1 MKSPAFF
8 YREFDLPRAI
18 ILSILVHLLVVF
30 LLLPKMNKQ
39 DMKEPPPLQVSLAE
53 AKSMENKS
61 TPEKEKSPEPPK
73 PEIKKPEPPKP
84 EVKKPEPPKPEVKT
98 PEPPKP
104 EIKKEPIP
112 VTDKTPT
119 TVPLSKPPVSVNPK
133 EEQVSETNPKPE
145 ANPTRVIT
153 KAADA
158 PQETKTVNAPSPEK
172 VTSATNDYSSLLAA
186 AIAKY
191 KQYPKIAQM
200 RGWQGLIIIELQLN
214 PQGGVI
220 YSQIKKSSGYDVL
233 DQEALEMIKR
243 ASPFPQ
249 PPEALRNKNFT
260 VLVPISFKLE

>member
-8 YREFDLPRAI
+8 YREFDLPRAVVLSFI
-18 ILSILVHLLVVF
+18 IHLLVLF
-30 LLLPKMNKQ
+30 LLLPRMNNHDIKM
-39 DMKEPPPLQVSLAE
+39 PPPMQVSLAE
-53 AKSMENKS
+53 PKSIENKPS
-61 TPEKEKSPEPPK
+61 PEKEKSPESPK

-84 EVKKPEPPKPEVKT
+84 E
-98 PEPPKP
+98 
-104 EIKKEPIP
+104 IKKEPLP
-112 VTDKTPT
+112 VPDKTPT
-119 TVPLSKPPVSVNPK
+119 TIPLSKPQVSVKPK
-133 EEQVSETNPKPE
+133 EEQVTETNPKPE

-153 KAADA
+153 KAADT
-158 PQETKTVNAPSPEK
+158 PQETKTVNAPSPER
-172 VTSATNDYSSLLAA
+172 VTEATNDYSSLLAA

-214 PQGGVI
+214 PQGAVI

-249 PPEALRNKNFT
+249 PPEVLRSKNFT

>member
-1 MKSPAFF
+1 MKSPTFF

-18 ILSILVHLLVVF
+18 ILSILFHLLVVF

-39 DMKEPPPLQVSLAE
+39 DMKVPPPLQVSLAQ
-53 AKSMENKS
+53 AKSMENKT

-84 EVKKPEPPKPEVKT
+84 EVKKPEPPNPEVK
-98 PEPPKP
+98 
-104 EIKKEPIP
+104 KEPLP
-112 VTDKTPT
+112 APDKTPT
-119 TVPLSKPPVSVNPK
+119 TVPLSKPPVSVTPK
-133 EEQVSETNPKPE
+133 EEQVSETNPKSE

-153 KAADA
+153 KAADT
-158 PQETKTVNAPSPEK
+158 PQETKIVNAPSPEK
-172 VTSATNDYSSLLAA
+172 VTAATNDYSSLLAA

>member
-1 MKSPAFF
+1 MKAPAFF
-8 YREFDLPRAI
+8 YRKFDLPRAI
-18 ILSILVHLLVVF
+18 ILSILIHLLVVF
-30 LLLPKMNKQ
+30 LLLPKMNKH
-39 DMKEPPPLQVSLAE
+39 DIKMPPPLQVSLAQP
-53 AKSMENKS
+53 KSMENKPS
-61 TPEKEKSPEPPK
+61 PEKEKS
-73 PEIKKPEPPKP
+73 PEPPKP
-84 EVKKPEPPKPEVKT
+84 EVKKPEPPKPEVK
-98 PEPPKP
+98 
-104 EIKKEPIP
+104 KEPLP
-112 VTDKTPT
+112 VPEKTPT
-119 TVPLSKPPVSVNPK
+119 TVPLSKPPVSVKPK
-133 EEQVSETNPKPE
+133 EEQVTEANPKPE

-172 VTSATNDYSSLLAA
+172 VNAATNDYSSLLAA

-249 PPEALRNKNFT
+249 PPEALRSKNFT

>member
-1 MKSPAFF
+1 LKSPTFF

-18 ILSILVHLLVVF
+18 ILSILFHLLVVF

-39 DMKEPPPLQVSLAE
+39 DMKVPPPLQVSLAQ
-53 AKSMENKS
+53 AKSMENKT

-84 EVKKPEPPKPEVKT
+84 EVKKPEPPKPEVK
-98 PEPPKP
+98 
-104 EIKKEPIP
+104 KEPLP
-112 VTDKTPT
+112 APDKTPT
-119 TVPLSKPPVSVNPK
+119 TVPLSKPPVSVTPK
-133 EEQVSETNPKPE
+133 EEQVSETNPKSE

-153 KAADA
+153 KAADT
-158 PQETKTVNAPSPEK
+158 PQETKIVNAPSPEK
-172 VTSATNDYSSLLAA
+172 VTAATNDYSSLLAA

>member
-61 TPEKEKSPEPPK
+61 TPEPPK

-84 EVKKPEPPKPEVKT
+84 KVKI

-153 KAADA
+153 KAADT

>member
-1 MKSPAFF
+1 MKSPTFF

-18 ILSILVHLLVVF
+18 ILSILFHLLVVF

-39 DMKEPPPLQVSLAE
+39 DMKVPPPLQVSLAQ
-53 AKSMENKS
+53 AKSMENKT

-84 EVKKPEPPKPEVKT
+84 EVKKPEPPKPEVK
-98 PEPPKP
+98 
-104 EIKKEPIP
+104 KEPLP
-112 VTDKTPT
+112 APDKTPT
-119 TVPLSKPPVSVNPK
+119 TVPLSKPPVSVTPK

-153 KAADA
+153 KAADT
-158 PQETKTVNAPSPEK
+158 PQETKIVNAPSPEK
-172 VTSATNDYSSLLAA
+172 VTAATNDYSSLLAA

-200 RGWQGLIIIELQLN
+200 CGWQGLIIIELQLN

>member
-1 MKSPAFF
+1 M
-8 YREFDLPRAI
+8 
-18 ILSILVHLLVVF
+18 
-30 LLLPKMNKQ
+30 
-39 DMKEPPPLQVSLAE
+39 
-53 AKSMENKS
+53 
-61 TPEKEKSPEPPK
+61 
-73 PEIKKPEPPKP
+73 
-84 EVKKPEPPKPEVKT
+84 
-98 PEPPKP
+98 
-104 EIKKEPIP
+104 
-112 VTDKTPT
+112 
-119 TVPLSKPPVSVNPK
+119 
-133 EEQVSETNPKPE
+133 
-145 ANPTRVIT
+145 IT
-153 KAADA
+153 KAADT

>member
-1 MKSPAFF
+1 MKSPSFF

-18 ILSILVHLLVVF
+18 ILSILFHLLVVF

-39 DMKEPPPLQVSLAE
+39 DMKVPPPLQVSLAE
-53 AKSMENKS
+53 PKSMENKP

-84 EVKKPEPPKPEVKT
+84 EVKKEPLPAP
-98 PEPPKP
+98 
-104 EIKKEPIP
+104 
-112 VTDKTPT
+112 DKTPT
-119 TVPLSKPPVSVNPK
+119 TVPLSKPPVSVTPK

-153 KAADA
+153 KAADT

-172 VTSATNDYSSLLAA
+172 VTAATNDYSSLLAA

>member
-1 MKSPAFF
+1 MKAPTFF
-8 YREFDLPRAI
+8 YRKFDLPRAI

-84 EVKKPEPPKPEVKT
+84 EVKKEPLPAP
-98 PEPPKP
+98 
-104 EIKKEPIP
+104 
-112 VTDKTPT
+112 DKTPT
-119 TVPLSKPPVSVNPK
+119 TVPLSKPPVSVTPK

>member
-1 MKSPAFF
+1 LKSPAFF

-18 ILSILVHLLVVF
+18 ILSILFHLLVVF

-39 DMKEPPPLQVSLAE
+39 DMKEPPPLQVSLAQ
-53 AKSMENKS
+53 AKSMENKP
-61 TPEKEKSPEPPK
+61 TPVKEKSPEPPK

-84 EVKKPEPPKPEVKT
+84 EVKKPEPPKPEVK
-98 PEPPKP
+98 
-104 EIKKEPIP
+104 KEPLP
-112 VTDKTPT
+112 APDKTPT
-119 TVPLSKPPVSVNPK
+119 TVPLSKSPVSVTPK

-153 KAADA
+153 KAADT

>member
-1 MKSPAFF
+1 MKSSAFF

-61 TPEKEKSPEPPK
+61 TPEPPK

-84 EVKKPEPPKPEVKT
+84 EVKI

-153 KAADA
+153 KAADT

>member
-1 MKSPAFF
+1 LKSPTFF

-18 ILSILVHLLVVF
+18 ILSILFHLLVVF

-84 EVKKPEPPKPEVKT
+84 EVKKPEPPKPEVK
-98 PEPPKP
+98 
-104 EIKKEPIP
+104 KEPLP
-112 VTDKTPT
+112 APDKTPT
-119 TVPLSKPPVSVNPK
+119 TVPLSKPPVSVTPK

-153 KAADA
+153 KAADTT
-158 PQETKTVNAPSPEK
+158 QETKTVNAPSPEK
-172 VTSATNDYSSLLAA
+172 VTAATNDYSSLLAA

>member
-18 ILSILVHLLVVF
+18 VLSFIIHLFVLF
-30 LLLPKMNKQ
+30 LLLPKMNNHDIK
-39 DMKEPPPLQVSLAE
+39 MPPPMQVSLAE
-53 AKSMENKS
+53 PKSIENKPS
-61 TPEKEKSPEPPK
+61 PEKEKSPESPK

-84 EVKKPEPPKPEVKT
+84 E
-98 PEPPKP
+98 
-104 EIKKEPIP
+104 IKKEPFP
-112 VTDKTPT
+112 VPDKTPT
-119 TVPLSKPPVSVNPK
+119 TIPLSKPQVSVKPK
-133 EEQVSETNPKPE
+133 EEQVTETNPKPE

-153 KAADA
+153 KAADT
-158 PQETKTVNAPSPEK
+158 PQETKTVNAPSPER
-172 VTSATNDYSSLLAA
+172 VTEATNDYSSLLAA

-214 PQGGVI
+214 PQGAVI

-249 PPEALRNKNFT
+249 PPEVLRSKNFT

>member
-1 MKSPAFF
+1 MKAPAFF
-8 YREFDLPRAI
+8 YRKFDLPRAI
-18 ILSILVHLLVVF
+18 ILSILMHLLVVF
-30 LLLPKMNKQ
+30 LLLPKMNKH
-39 DMKEPPPLQVSLAE
+39 DIKLPPPLQVSLAQP
-53 AKSMENKS
+53 KSMENKPS
-61 TPEKEKSPEPPK
+61 PEKEKSPEPPK
-73 PEIKKPEPPKP
+73 PE
-84 EVKKPEPPKPEVKT
+84 VKKS
-98 PEPPKP
+98 EPPKP
-104 EIKKEPIP
+104 EIKKEPLP
-112 VTDKTPT
+112 VPEKTPT
-119 TVPLSKPPVSVNPK
+119 TVPLSKPPVSVKPK
-133 EEQVSETNPKPE
+133 EEQITEANSKPE

-153 KAADA
+153 KAADT

-172 VTSATNDYSSLLAA
+172 VSAATNDYSSLLAA

-249 PPEALRNKNFT
+249 PPEALRSKNFT

>member
-1 MKSPAFF
+1 LKSPTFF

-18 ILSILVHLLVVF
+18 ILSILFHLLVVF

-39 DMKEPPPLQVSLAE
+39 DMKVPPPLQVSLAQ
-53 AKSMENKS
+53 AKSMENKT

-84 EVKKPEPPKPEVKT
+84 EVKKPEPPNPEVK
-98 PEPPKP
+98 
-104 EIKKEPIP
+104 KEPLP
-112 VTDKTPT
+112 APDKTPT
-119 TVPLSKPPVSVNPK
+119 TVPLSKPPVSVTPK
-133 EEQVSETNPKPE
+133 EEQVSETNPKSE

-153 KAADA
+153 KAADT
-158 PQETKTVNAPSPEK
+158 PQETKIVNAPSPEK
-172 VTSATNDYSSLLAA
+172 VTAATNDYSSLLAA

>member
-1 MKSPAFF
+1 LKSPAFF
-8 YREFDLPRAI
+8 YRKFDLPRAI

-30 LLLPKMNKQ
+30 LLLPKMNKH
-39 DMKEPPPLQVSLAE
+39 DIKMPPPLQVSLAQP
-53 AKSMENKS
+53 KSMENKPS
-61 TPEKEKSPEPPK
+61 PEKEKS
-73 PEIKKPEPPKP
+73 PEPPKP
-84 EVKKPEPPKPEVKT
+84 EVKKPEPPKPE
-98 PEPPKP
+98 
-104 EIKKEPIP
+104 IKKEPLP
-112 VTDKTPT
+112 VPEKTPT
-119 TVPLSKPPVSVNPK
+119 TVPLSKPPVSVKPK
-133 EEQVSETNPKPE
+133 EEQVTEANPKPE

-172 VTSATNDYSSLLAA
+172 VSAATNDYSSLLAA

-249 PPEALRNKNFT
+249 PPEALRSKNFT

>member
-1 MKSPAFF
+1 MKAPAFF
-8 YREFDLPRAI
+8 YRKFDLPRAI
-18 ILSILVHLLVVF
+18 ILSILIHLLVVF
-30 LLLPKMNKQ
+30 LLLPKMNKH
-39 DMKEPPPLQVSLAE
+39 DIKMPPPLQVSLAQP
-53 AKSMENKS
+53 KSMENKPS
-61 TPEKEKSPEPPK
+61 PEKEKS
-73 PEIKKPEPPKP
+73 PEPPKP
-84 EVKKPEPPKPEVKT
+84 EVKKPEPPKPEVK
-98 PEPPKP
+98 
-104 EIKKEPIP
+104 KEPLP
-112 VTDKTPT
+112 VPEKTPT
-119 TVPLSKPPVSVNPK
+119 TVPLSKPPVSVKPK
-133 EEQVSETNPKPE
+133 EEQVTEANPKPE

-153 KAADA
+153 KATDA

-172 VTSATNDYSSLLAA
+172 VSAATNDYSSLLAA

-249 PPEALRNKNFT
+249 PPEALRSKNFT

>member
-1 MKSPAFF
+1 LKSPTFF

-39 DMKEPPPLQVSLAE
+39 DMKVPPPLQVSLAE
-53 AKSMENKS
+53 PKSMENKP

-84 EVKKPEPPKPEVKT
+84 EVKKEPLPAP
-98 PEPPKP
+98 
-104 EIKKEPIP
+104 
-112 VTDKTPT
+112 DKTPT
-119 TVPLSKPPVSVNPK
+119 TVPLSKPPVSVTPK

-153 KAADA
+153 KAADTT
-158 PQETKTVNAPSPEK
+158 QETKTVNAPSPEK
-172 VTSATNDYSSLLAA
+172 VTAATNDYSSLLAA

>member
-18 ILSILVHLLVVF
+18 ALSILVHLLVLF
-30 LLLPKMNKQ
+30 LLLPKMNNHDLK
-39 DMKEPPPLQVSLAE
+39 MPPPMQVSLAE
-53 AKSMENKS
+53 PKSTENKPS
-61 TPEKEKSPEPPK
+61 PEKEKSPES
-73 PEIKKPEPPKP
+73 PKP
-84 EVKKPEPPKPEVKT
+84 EVKKPEPPKPE
-98 PEPPKP
+98 
-104 EIKKEPIP
+104 IKKEPLP
-112 VTDKTPT
+112 VPDKTPT
-119 TVPLSKPPVSVNPK
+119 TVPLSKPPVSVKPK
-133 EEQVSETNPKPE
+133 EEQVTETNPKPE

-158 PQETKTVNAPSPEK
+158 PQETKTVNAPSPDK
-172 VTSATNDYSSLLAA
+172 VTEATNDYSSLLAA

-214 PQGGVI
+214 PQGTVI

-249 PPEALRNKNFT
+249 PPEALRSKNFT

>member
-18 ILSILVHLLVVF
+18 ILSILFHLLVVF

-39 DMKEPPPLQVSLAE
+39 DMKVPPPLQVSLAQ
-53 AKSMENKS
+53 AKSMENKP
-61 TPEKEKSPEPPK
+61 TPEKEKPL
-73 PEIKKPEPPKP
+73 EPPKP
-84 EVKKPEPPKPEVKT
+84 EVKKPAPPKPEVK
-98 PEPPKP
+98 
-104 EIKKEPIP
+104 KEPLP
-112 VTDKTPT
+112 APDKTPT
-119 TVPLSKPPVSVNPK
+119 TVPLSKPPVSVTPK
-133 EEQVSETNPKPE
+133 EEQVIETNPKPE

-153 KAADA
+153 KAADT

>member
-1 MKSPAFF
+1 MKSPTFF

-30 LLLPKMNKQ
+30 LLLQKMNKQ
-39 DMKEPPPLQVSLAE
+39 DMKEPPPLQVSLAQ

-84 EVKKPEPPKPEVKT
+84 EVKKPEPPKPEVK
-98 PEPPKP
+98 
-104 EIKKEPIP
+104 KEPLP
-112 VTDKTPT
+112 APDKTPT
-119 TVPLSKPPVSVNPK
+119 TVPLSKPPVSVTPK

-153 KAADA
+153 KAADT

-172 VTSATNDYSSLLAA
+172 VTAATNDYSSLLAA

>member
-1 MKSPAFF
+1 LQSPTFF

-18 ILSILVHLLVVF
+18 VLSILVHLLVVF

-39 DMKEPPPLQVSLAE
+39 DIKMPPPMQVSLAE
-53 AKSMENKS
+53 PKSIENKQS
-61 TPEKEKSPEPPK
+61 PEKEKSPES
-73 PEIKKPEPPKP
+73 PKP
-84 EVKKPEPPKPEVKT
+84 EVKKL
-98 PEPPKP
+98 EPPKP
-104 EIKKEPIP
+104 EIKKEPLP
-112 VTDKTPT
+112 VPDKTPT
-119 TVPLSKPPVSVNPK
+119 TVPLSKPPVSVKPK
-133 EEQVSETNPKPE
+133 EEQVTETNPKPE

-158 PQETKTVNAPSPEK
+158 PQETKTVNAPSLEK
-172 VTSATNDYSSLLAA
+172 VTEATNDYSSLLAA

>member
-1 MKSPAFF
+1 
-8 YREFDLPRAI
+8 
-18 ILSILVHLLVVF
+18 
-30 LLLPKMNKQ
+30 
-39 DMKEPPPLQVSLAE
+39 MKEPPPLQVSLAQS
-53 AKSMENKS
+53 KSMENKP

-84 EVKKPEPPKPEVKT
+84 EVKKEPLPAP
-98 PEPPKP
+98 
-104 EIKKEPIP
+104 
-112 VTDKTPT
+112 DKTPT

-153 KAADA
+153 KAADT

-214 PQGGVI
+214 PQGSVI

-233 DQEALEMIKR
+233 DQEALEMIK
-243 ASPFPQ
+243 
-249 PPEALRNKNFT
+249 
-260 VLVPISFKLE
+260 

>member
-1 MKSPAFF
+1 MRSPAFF

-18 ILSILVHLLVVF
+18 ILSILVHLLVLF
-30 LLLPKMNKQ
+30 LLLPKINKH
-39 DMKEPPPLQVSLAE
+39 DIKMPPPLQVSLAQP
-53 AKSMENKS
+53 KSMENKPS
-61 TPEKEKSPEPPK
+61 PEKERTSEL
-73 PEIKKPEPPKP
+73 PKP
-84 EVKKPEPPKPEVKT
+84 EVKKPEPPKPEVK
-98 PEPPKP
+98 
-104 EIKKEPIP
+104 KEPLPIP
-112 VTDKTPT
+112 DKTPT
-119 TVPLSKPPVSVNPK
+119 TVPLSKPPVSVKPK
-133 EEQVSETNPKPE
+133 EEQVTETNPKPE

-172 VTSATNDYSSLLAA
+172 ITAATNDYSSLLAA

-243 ASPFPQ
+243 AAPFPQ

>member
-39 DMKEPPPLQVSLAE
+39 DMKEPPPLQVNLAE

-133 EEQVSETNPKPE
+133 EEQVSETNLK
-145 ANPTRVIT
+145 
-153 KAADA
+153 
-158 PQETKTVNAPSPEK
+158 
-172 VTSATNDYSSLLAA
+172 
-186 AIAKY
+186 
-191 KQYPKIAQM
+191 
-200 RGWQGLIIIELQLN
+200 LIL
-214 PQGGVI
+214 
-220 YSQIKKSSGYDVL
+220 
-233 DQEALEMIKR
+233 R
-243 ASPFPQ
+243 A
-249 PPEALRNKNFT
+249 
-260 VLVPISFKLE
+260 

>member
-1 MKSPAFF
+1 LKSPAFF

-18 ILSILVHLLVVF
+18 ILSILFHLLVVF

-39 DMKEPPPLQVSLAE
+39 DMKVPPPLQVSLAE
-53 AKSMENKS
+53 AKSMENKP

-73 PEIKKPEPPKP
+73 PEIKKPKPPKP
-84 EVKKPEPPKPEVKT
+84 EVKKEPLPAP
-98 PEPPKP
+98 
-104 EIKKEPIP
+104 
-112 VTDKTPT
+112 DKTPT
-119 TVPLSKPPVSVNPK
+119 TVPLSKPPVSVTPK
-133 EEQVSETNPKPE
+133 EEQVSETNPKSE

-153 KAADA
+153 KAADT

-172 VTSATNDYSSLLAA
+172 VTAATNDYSSLLAA

>member
-61 TPEKEKSPEPPK
+61 TPE
-73 PEIKKPEPPKP
+73 
-84 EVKKPEPPKPEVKT
+84 
-98 PEPPKP
+98 PPKP

-153 KAADA
+153 KAADT

>member
-1 MKSPAFF
+1 LQSPTFF

-18 ILSILVHLLVVF
+18 VLSILAHLLVVF
-30 LLLPKMNKQ
+30 LLLPKMNKH
-39 DMKEPPPLQVSLAE
+39 DIKMPPPLQVSLAQP
-53 AKSMENKS
+53 KSMENKPS
-61 TPEKEKSPEPPK
+61 PEKEKS
-73 PEIKKPEPPKP
+73 PEPPKP
-84 EVKKPEPPKPEVKT
+84 EVKKPEPPKPEVK
-98 PEPPKP
+98 
-104 EIKKEPIP
+104 KEPLP
-112 VTDKTPT
+112 VPEKTPT
-119 TVPLSKPPVSVNPK
+119 TVPLSKPPVSVKPK
-133 EEQVSETNPKPE
+133 EEQVTEANPKPE

-153 KAADA
+153 KATDA

-172 VTSATNDYSSLLAA
+172 VSAATNDYSSLLAA

-249 PPEALRNKNFT
+249 PPEALRSKNFT

>member
-1 MKSPAFF
+1 LKSPTFF

-39 DMKEPPPLQVSLAE
+39 DMKVPPPLQVSLAQ

-84 EVKKPEPPKPEVKT
+84 EVKKPEPPKPEVK
-98 PEPPKP
+98 
-104 EIKKEPIP
+104 KEPLP
-112 VTDKTPT
+112 APDNTPT
-119 TVPLSKPPVSVNPK
+119 TVPLSKPPVSVTPK
-133 EEQVSETNPKPE
+133 EEQVSETNPKSE

-153 KAADA
+153 KAADT
-158 PQETKTVNAPSPEK
+158 PQEIKTVNAPSPEK

>member
-1 MKSPAFF
+1 
-8 YREFDLPRAI
+8 
-18 ILSILVHLLVVF
+18 
-30 LLLPKMNKQ
+30 MNKH
-39 DMKEPPPLQVSLAE
+39 DIKMPPPLQVSLAQP
-53 AKSMENKS
+53 KSMENKPS
-61 TPEKEKSPEPPK
+61 PEKEKTF
-73 PEIKKPEPPKP
+73 EPPKP
-84 EVKKPEPPKPEVKT
+84 EVKKEPL
-98 PEPPKP
+98 
-104 EIKKEPIP
+104 P
-112 VTDKTPT
+112 VPDKTPT
-119 TVPLSKPPVSVNPK
+119 TVPLSKPPLSIKPK
-133 EEQVSETNPKPE
+133 EEQVTETNLKPE

-153 KAADA
+153 KAADT

-172 VTSATNDYSSLLAA
+172 ITAATNDYSSLLAA

-200 RGWQGLIIIELQLN
+200 RGWQGLVIIELQLN

-249 PPEALRNKNFT
+249 PPEALRTKNFT

>member
-1 MKSPAFF
+1 LKSPSFF

-18 ILSILVHLLVVF
+18 ILSILFHLLVVF
-30 LLLPKMNKQ
+30 LLLPKMNKH
-39 DMKEPPPLQVSLAE
+39 DMKMPPPLQVSLAQ
-53 AKSMENKS
+53 AKSMENKP

-84 EVKKPEPPKPEVKT
+84 EVKKEPLPAP
-98 PEPPKP
+98 
-104 EIKKEPIP
+104 
-112 VTDKTPT
+112 DKTPT
-119 TVPLSKPPVSVNPK
+119 TVPLSKPPVSVTPK

-153 KAADA
+153 KAADT

-172 VTSATNDYSSLLAA
+172 VTAATNDYSSLLAA

>member
-1 MKSPAFF
+1 MKATSFF

-18 ILSILVHLLVVF
+18 VLSILIHLLVLF
-30 LLLPKMNKQ
+30 LLLPKINKH
-39 DMKEPPPLQVSLAE
+39 DIKMPPPMQVSLAQS
-53 AKSMENKS
+53 KSMENKLS
-61 TPEKEKSPEPPK
+61 PEKEKTPEPSK
-73 PEIKKPEPPKP
+73 L
-84 EVKKPEPPKPEVKT
+84 EVKKPEPPKPEVK
-98 PEPPKP
+98 
-104 EIKKEPIP
+104 KEPLP
-112 VTDKTPT
+112 VPDKTPT
-119 TVPLSKPPVSVNPK
+119 TVPLSKPPVSVKPR
-133 EEQVSETNPKPE
+133 EEQVTETNPKPE

-153 KAADA
+153 KAADE

-172 VTSATNDYSSLLAA
+172 ITAATNDYSSLLAA

-214 PQGGVI
+214 PQGAVI

-243 ASPFPQ
+243 AAPFPQ
-249 PPEALRNKNFT
+249 PPEALRSKNFT

>member
-1 MKSPAFF
+1 MKSSAFF

-61 TPEKEKSPEPPK
+61 TPEPPK

-84 EVKKPEPPKPEVKT
+84 KVKI

-153 KAADA
+153 KAADT

>member
-1 MKSPAFF
+1 LKSPSFF

-18 ILSILVHLLVVF
+18 ILSILFHLLVVF
-30 LLLPKMNKQ
+30 LLLPKMSKQ
-39 DMKEPPPLQVSLAE
+39 DMKVPPPLQVSLAQ
-53 AKSMENKS
+53 AKSMENKP
-61 TPEKEKSPEPPK
+61 TPEKEKSLESPK

-84 EVKKPEPPKPEVKT
+84 EVKKEPLPAP
-98 PEPPKP
+98 
-104 EIKKEPIP
+104 
-112 VTDKTPT
+112 DKTPT
-119 TVPLSKPPVSVNPK
+119 TVPLSKPPVSVSPK

-153 KAADA
+153 KAADT

-172 VTSATNDYSSLLAA
+172 VTAATNDYSSLLAA

>member
-1 MKSPAFF
+1 MKAPTFF
-8 YREFDLPRAI
+8 YRKFDLPRAI
-18 ILSILVHLLVVF
+18 ILSILVHLVVVF
-30 LLLPKMNKQ
+30 LLLPKMNKP
-39 DMKEPPPLQVSLAE
+39 DMKVPLPLQVSLAE
-53 AKSMENKS
+53 PESMENKP
-61 TPEKEKSPEPPK
+61 TPEKEKSPEPLKPEIKKPEPPK

-84 EVKKPEPPKPEVKT
+84 EVKKESLPAP
-98 PEPPKP
+98 
-104 EIKKEPIP
+104 
-112 VTDKTPT
+112 DKTPT
-119 TVPLSKPPVSVNPK
+119 TVPLSKPPVSVTPK

-153 KAADA
+153 KAADT

-172 VTSATNDYSSLLAA
+172 VTSSTNDYSSLLAD
-186 AIAKY
+186 AISKY

-260 VLVPISFKLE
+260 VLVPIAFKLE